1 MALMRP
7 LGSRAGAW
15 WRGLTGSA
23 SIAAVA
29 LSLLACL
36 CTLLAVVGP
45 RATAQVRTTAA
56 RQLIATAPAI
66 NKAVICTVYD
76 SALGAGLPQGLDAG
90 LVEQT
95 KDKLRRNLQTLPLSP
110 VAADWSSLTTPF
122 LDVTGYGPAA
132 MAGALLPP
140 ELELSY
146 RDALTRNVRVV
157 AGRLPA
163 GRPGSGPTLGL
174 QVAVTQP
181 TANRFGLRVGSRL
194 PLPGTSIVLTV
205 TGIVQPSDP
214 AGLFWTV
221 DPVVTTPQLENP
233 LTKPHWLGGVFITA
247 AAVAAL
253 QNQINNGATQLTWV
267 FPLALGRLT
276 GAQVGQLQSTL
287 TTALSTAG
295 QITVSSSQGGA
306 PIPVP
311 ITLSSG
317 TTQLIAGFD
326 AEAASVGSVLD
337 LLSVSLAVLAAVVV
351 LLAGWLLADRRR
363 QELAV
368 LRARG
373 GSRRQLAF
381 AVLAGSAVAAVP
393 GAVAGAAIATAL
405 TWSSPVALSWWLAG
419 LVLFAALAGPVAVT
433 VRTHRGYAAV
443 VRPDAPLARLSA
455 VRRLIIEVSVVA
467 GAAGGLAVLHYQ
479 GSGATGDYY
488 ASAAPVLLAI
498 GVAVVLIRVYP
509 LAVRAML
516 RLRGQ
521 RAGAATFLG
530 LVRAARVSAA
540 AVLPAFAMVLALTL
554 VSFAGMVRGAV
565 LGGEVAASW
574 QQAGADAVI
583 SEPQPLSPALEH
595 AVAAMPGVQ
604 HVAAIGIATVT
615 VNGGQ
620 LDVVTVDP
628 AQYARL
634 VAGTPL
640 PQPPSAFTGSAA
652 TGAVPGLT
660 APALTAPGLAATLG
674 SSPFGVLV
682 DDYYIPARVVGQ
694 AANMSAFPDISN
706 GYIVLP
712 QNSLGV
718 VAPQPTTLLVNG
730 PHLNEAALLA
740 AVARQGPGATVVF
753 RSQVL
758 AGLELAPLQHGAY
771 LAMTLG
777 GIAAGVCGL
786 LVLLLSLLLSAST
799 RRLALARM
807 STMGL
812 SAAQARLLGLVEL
825 LPQLL
830 AVVIGGLG
838 CAVALVPLIG
848 PALSLEVFT
857 GSTSSVSVQV
867 APAWLVVAGVG
878 LVVLAVAT
886 VAAQTMLTDRSAARS
901 LRIGE

>member
-1 MALMRP
+1 MMRR

-15 WRGLTGSA
+15 WRALTGSA
-23 SIAAVA
+23 STAAAA
-29 LSLLACL
+29 LGLLACL
-36 CTLLAVVGP
+36 CTLLAVIGP
-45 RATAQVRTTAA
+45 RATAQVRTTAV

-66 NKAVICTVYD
+66 NKAVIGTVYD
-76 SALGAGLPQGLDAG
+76 SALGAGEPLGLGTG
-90 LVEQT
+90 LIERT
-95 KDKLRRNLQTLPLSP
+95 KDQLRRNLRALPLSP
-110 VAADWSSLTTPF
+110 APADWSSLATPF
-122 LDVTGYGPAA
+122 VAVTGYGPAA

-140 ELELSY
+140 QLELSY
-146 RDALTRNVRVV
+146 RDALARNVRVI
-157 AGRLPA
+157 AGKLPA
-163 GRPGSGPTLGL
+163 GKPGSGPTLVL

-181 TANRFGLRVGSRL
+181 TANRFGLTLGSRL

-205 TGIVQPSDP
+205 TGIVQPRDP

-221 DPVVTTPQLENP
+221 DPVVTTPQLESP
-233 LTKPHWLGGVFITA
+233 LTKPYWLGGVFITA
-247 AAVAAL
+247 AAVAAI
-253 QNQINNGATQLTWV
+253 QNQINGGATQLTWV
-267 FPLALGRLT
+267 FPMALGKLT
-276 GAQVGQLQSTL
+276 GAQVAQLQSTL

-295 QITVSSSQGGA
+295 QITVSGSQGGA

-311 ITLSSG
+311 IALSSG
-317 TTQLIAGFD
+317 TTQVIAGFD

-351 LLAGWLLADRRR
+351 LLAGWLLADQRR

-368 LRARG
+368 ARARG
-373 GSRRQLAF
+373 GSRWQLAL
-381 AVLAGSAVAAVP
+381 AVLAGTAVAAVP
-393 GAVAGAAIATAL
+393 GAVAGAVIAVAL
-405 TWSSPVALSWWLAG
+405 TASSPVALSWWLAG
-419 LVLFAALAGPVAVT
+419 LVVLAALAGPVVVT
-433 VRTHRGYAAV
+433 VRTHRGYAVV
-443 VRPDAPLARLSA
+443 VRPDAPLPRVSA
-455 VRRLIIEVSVVA
+455 LRRLIIEAAVVA

-479 GSGATGDYY
+479 GSGTGDFY
-488 ASAAPVLLAI
+488 ANAAPVLLAI
-498 GVAVVLIRVYP
+498 AVAVVLVRVYP
-509 LAVRAML
+509 LAVRAVL

-521 RAGAATFLG
+521 RASAASFLG
-530 LVRAARVSAA
+530 LVRAARASAA

-554 VSFAGMVRGAV
+554 VSFAGMVRSAV

-583 SEPQPLSPALEH
+583 SEPQPLTPTMER
-595 AVAAMPGVQ
+595 AVVAVPGVTRI
-604 HVAAIGIATVT
+604 APIGIATVT
-615 VNGGQ
+615 VNGSQ
-620 LDVVTVDP
+620 LDVVTVDA

-640 PQPPSAFTGSAA
+640 PQPPSVFTGTAGV
-652 TGAVPGLT
+652 GAVPGLA
-660 APALTAPGLAATLG
+660 APALAAPGLAAQLG
-674 SSPFGVLV
+674 SGAFGVLI

-694 AANMSAFPDISN
+694 AANMTAFPYVSN

-712 QNSLGV
+712 RRALGV
-718 VAPQPTTLLVNG
+718 VAPQPSTLLVDG
-730 PHLNEAALLA
+730 PHLNEAALRA
-740 AVARQGPGATVVF
+740 AVARQGPGGTVVF

-786 LVLLLSLLLSAST
+786 LVLLLSLLLSASP

-812 SAAQARLLGLVEL
+812 SAGQARLLGLVEL

-830 AVVIGGLG
+830 AVVVGGLG

-848 PALSLEVFT
+848 PALSLGVFT
-857 GSTSSVSVQV
+857 ESTSSVPVQV
-867 APAWLVVAGVG
+867 APEWLVVAGVG
-878 LVVLAVAT
+878 LVVLAVVT
-886 VAAQTMLTDRSAARS
+886 VTGQTMLTDRTAARS

>member
-1 MALMRP
+1 MTGR

-15 WRGLTGSA
+15 WRALTGSA
-23 SIAAVA
+23 SKAAAA
-29 LSLLACL
+29 LGMLACL
-36 CTLLAVVGP
+36 CTLLAVIGP
-45 RATAQVRTTAA
+45 RATAQVRTTAV
-56 RQLIATAPAI
+56 RQLVATAPVI
-66 NKAVICTVYD
+66 NKAVIGTVSD
-76 SALGAGLPQGLDAG
+76 SALGAGQPLGLGAG
-90 LVEQT
+90 LIEQT
-95 KDKLRRNLQTLPLSP
+95 KGQLRRNLRTLPLSP
-110 VAADWSSLTTPF
+110 AVADWSSLATPF
-122 LDVTGYGPAA
+122 LAVTGYGPAA

-140 ELELSY
+140 QLELSY
-146 RDALTRNVRVV
+146 RDALARNVRVV
-157 AGRLPA
+157 AGKLPA
-163 GRPGSGPTLGL
+163 GKPGSGPTVVL

-205 TGIVQPSDP
+205 TGIVQPRDP

-221 DPVVTTPQLENP
+221 DPVVTTPQLESP
-233 LTKPHWLGGVFITA
+233 LTKPYWIAGVFITA
-247 AAVAAL
+247 DAVAAL
-253 QNQINNGATQLTWV
+253 QNQINGGAAQLTWV

-276 GAQVGQLQSTL
+276 GAQVAQLQSTL

-295 QITVSSSQGGA
+295 QITVSGSQGGGA
-306 PIPVP
+306 PVPVP

-317 TTQLIAGFD
+317 TSQLIAGFD

-351 LLAGWLLADRRR
+351 LLAGWLLADQRR

-373 GSRRQLAF
+373 GSRRQLAL
-381 AVLAGSAVAAVP
+381 AILAGTAVAAVP
-393 GAVAGAAIATAL
+393 GAVAGAAIAVAL
-405 TWSSPVALSWWLAG
+405 TASSPVALSWWLAG
-419 LVLFAALAGPVAVT
+419 LVLLAALAGPVIVT
-433 VRTHRGYAAV
+433 VRTHRGYALV
-443 VRPDAPLARLSA
+443 VRPDAPLTRVSA
-455 VRRLIIEVSVVA
+455 VRRLIIEAAVVA
-467 GAAGGLAVLHYQ
+467 GAAGGLSVLHYQ
-479 GSGATGDYY
+479 GSGATGDFY
-488 ASAAPVLLAI
+488 ASAAPALLAI
-498 GVAVVLIRVYP
+498 GVAVVLVRVYP
-509 LAVRAML
+509 LAVRAVL

-521 RAGAATFLG
+521 RASAAMFLG
-530 LVRAARVSAA
+530 LVRAARASAA

-554 VSFAGMVRGAV
+554 VSFAGTVRGAV

-583 SEPQPLSPALEH
+583 SEPQPVSPALQR
-595 AVAAMPGVQ
+595 AVAAVPGVQ
-604 HVAAIGIATVT
+604 HVAAVGIATVT

-620 LDVVTVDP
+620 MDVVAVDP

-640 PQPPSAFTGSAA
+640 PQPPSAFTAA
-652 TGAVPGLT
+652 AGAGAVPGVA
-660 APALTAPGLAATLG
+660 APALAAPGLAATLG
-674 SSPFGVLV
+674 SSPFGVII

-694 AANMSAFPDISN
+694 AANMSAFPDVSN
-706 GYIVLP
+706 GYIVLSR
-712 QNSLGV
+712 QTLSYL
-718 VAPQPTTLLVNG
+718 APQPTTLLVNG
-730 PHLNEAALLA
+730 PDLNDAALQA

-753 RSQVL
+753 RSQLL

-786 LVLLLSLLLSAST
+786 LVLLLSLLLSASA

-812 SAAQARLLGLVEL
+812 SAGQARLLGLVEL

-830 AVVIGGLG
+830 AVVAGGLG

-857 GSTSSVSVQV
+857 ESTSSVAVRVEPQ
-867 APAWLVVAGVG
+867 WLVVAGVG
-878 LVVLAVAT
+878 LMVLALVT
-886 VAAQTMLTDRSAARS
+886 VAGQTMLTDRTAARS